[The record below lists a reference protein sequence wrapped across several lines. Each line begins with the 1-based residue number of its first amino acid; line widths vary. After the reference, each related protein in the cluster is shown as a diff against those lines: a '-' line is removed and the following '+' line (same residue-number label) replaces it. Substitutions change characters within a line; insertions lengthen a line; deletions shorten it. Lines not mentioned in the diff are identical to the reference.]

1 MSEQS
6 TMELP
11 ALRAF
16 VKVVQLGSFTRA
28 AEALGSQKA
37 RVSRVV
43 SALERELGLRLLE
56 RSTRALSLTEAG
68 REMFE
73 RAQAILAAVED
84 AEQIAQ
90 QVHGEP
96 RGTLKL
102 TCGVEFGQLAVSAW
116 IDEYLLRHPQVRV
129 EAEFT
134 GRVVDLVHEG
144 FDLAIRVG
152 PLPDSSLAARSLGR
166 LDYVPVAAPDY
177 LRRRGTPRSP
187 EELRH
192 HELLVFS
199 AGASGT
205 GWRFSRGGDEVR
217 VTAAAR
223 LRVNNSFAVRDA
235 ALRGLGIAVLP
246 RWLAAEAIA
255 TGRLAAVLPRWSL
268 PSAPVHA
275 VFASARYLTPKVRAF
290 IDLAAS
296 SLGDG

>member
-1 MSEQS
+1 
-6 TMELP
+6 MELP
-11 ALRAF
+11 SLRAF

-68 REMFE
+68 REMYE

-84 AEQIAQ
+84 AERMAQ
-90 QVHGEP
+90 QVQGDP
-96 RGTLKL
+96 RGTLRL

-116 IDEYLLRHPQVRV
+116 IDEYLVRHPQVRV
-129 EAEFT
+129 EAEYT
-134 GRVVDLVHEG
+134 ARVVDLVHEG

-152 PLPDSSLAARSLGR
+152 SLPDSSLAARSLGR
-166 LDYVPVAAPDY
+166 LEYVLVAAPSY
-177 LRRRGTPRSP
+177 LRQHGAPRSP
-187 EELRH
+187 DALRS
-192 HELLVFS
+192 HELLIFS
-199 AGASGT
+199 AGASAA

-217 VTAAAR
+217 VAGTAR

-235 ALRGLGIAVLP
+235 ALRGLGIAALP
-246 RWLAAEAIA
+246 RWLAAEGIGE
-255 TGRLAAVLPRWSL
+255 GRLVPLLPRWSL
-268 PSAPVHA
+268 PSVPVHA

>member
-1 MSEQS
+1 
-6 TMELP
+6 MELP
-11 ALRAF
+11 SLRAF

-37 RVSRVV
+37 HVSRVV

-68 REMFE
+68 REMYE

-84 AEQIAQ
+84 AERMAQ
-90 QVHGEP
+90 QVQGDP
-96 RGTLKL
+96 RGTLRL

-116 IDEYLLRHPQVRV
+116 IDEYLVRHPQVRV
-129 EAEFT
+129 EAEYT
-134 GRVVDLVHEG
+134 ARVVDLVHEG

-152 PLPDSSLAARSLGR
+152 SLPDSSLAARSLGR
-166 LDYVPVAAPDY
+166 LEYVLVAAPSY
-177 LRRRGTPRSP
+177 LRQHGAPRSP
-187 EELRH
+187 DALRS
-192 HELLVFS
+192 HELLIFS
-199 AGASGT
+199 AGASAA

-217 VTAAAR
+217 VAGTAR

-235 ALRGLGIAVLP
+235 ALRGLGIAALP
-246 RWLAAEAIA
+246 RWLAAEGIGE
-255 TGRLAAVLPRWSL
+255 GRLVPLLPRWSL
-268 PSAPVHA
+268 PSVPVHA